1 MVIKKIWQGWH
12 KGIFL
17 LLALPILRFQF
28 PTPSKLIKQQ
38 SEDAPFHGHVK
49 LKPMKGVYHGR
60 LLECEILQNVFV
72 TQLPDY
78 HQLRQ
83 RKRFKENRLIGSN
96 APPKRFFIPNVGVRM
111 LDGQATDVLEGSSLS
126 FQSEYIDIYSNC
138 WGPKDDGKTFG
149 KPGKLA
155 QEALMQGAL
164 KVKLLVRRRHV
175 WCVVY
180 LTKFESISQSKS
192 SKVLEYYI
200 TQLFP
205 IYYSSVVSKSP
216 LFIPSAA

>member
-1 MVIKKIWQGWH
+1 MAGYLSTGYSKT
-12 KGIFL
+12 FL
-17 LLALPILRFQF
+17 LRIYQTTPTKETIQRQQIDGKLRN
-28 PTPSKLIKQQ
+28 SK
-38 SEDAPFHGHVK
+38 H
-49 LKPMKGVYHGR
+49 
-60 LLECEILQNVFV
+60 
-72 TQLPDY
+72 
-78 HQLRQ
+78 
-83 RKRFKENRLIGSN
+83 
-96 APPKRFFIPNVGVRM
+96 FFIPNVGVRM

-164 KVKLLVRRRHV
+164 KVNLLERQRHV

-200 TQLFP
+200 TQLFL
-205 IYYSSVVSKSP
+205 IYYSSVTSKSP
-216 LFIPSAA
+216 LFIPSAP

>member
-1 MVIKKIWQGWH
+1 
-12 KGIFL
+12 
-17 LLALPILRFQF
+17 
-28 PTPSKLIKQQ
+28 
-38 SEDAPFHGHVK
+38 
-49 LKPMKGVYHGR
+49 
-60 LLECEILQNVFV
+60 
-72 TQLPDY
+72 
-78 HQLRQ
+78 
-83 RKRFKENRLIGSN
+83 
-96 APPKRFFIPNVGVRM
+96 M

-164 KVKLLVRRRHV
+164 KVDLLERQRHV

-192 SKVLEYYI
+192 SKVFECYI

-205 IYYSSVVSKSP
+205 IYYSAVQLLVRVLCLFQALPEAFKSFCPLLYLNIHRVVEVKATFMCGR
-216 LFIPSAA
+216 LAMED